1 MKFLKPALLISSL
14 FCVAA
19 TGFFLNQPQKAAA
32 NVEPKVYQTVFTIV
46 CPVVGE
52 ANVSLAKS
60 EDENHTAYKH
70 CTKCATGVFL
80 PHQDEAQL
88 MVSKCTF
95 CGVLEENQNTA
106 GE

>member
-1 MKFLKPALLISSL
+1 MKYLKPAILISSL

-19 TGFFLNQPQKAAA
+19 TGFFLNQPQKASA
-32 NVEPKVYQTVFTIV
+32 NSESKVYQTVFTIV

-52 ANVSLAKS
+52 ANASLAKS
-60 EDENHTAYKH
+60 EDENAITYKH
-70 CTKCATGVFL
+70 CTKCSTGVFL

-95 CGVLEENQNTA
+95 CGVVEDRIAA